1 MIYVS
6 PLSAVEKA
14 VETLKPSHLISLLD
28 ANSMIPTP
36 DGIAPARHLRLGIN
50 DIHAPAD
57 DLVCPAQ
64 EHVEELIAFVRGWDR
79 SAPMLVHC
87 WAGISRSTSS
97 AYVALCAINEPG
109 TEMAFARLLRQRGPH
124 ANPNPRIVALGDA
137 LLGRDGRMI
146 EAIASIG
153 PASAAWEGSLYALPA
168 TLAR

>member
-14 VETLKPSHLISLLD
+14 VETLKPSHVISLLD

-36 DGIAPARHLRLGIN
+36 EGIAPDRHLRLGIN

-57 DLVCPAQ
+57 DLVCPEQA
-64 EHVEELIAFVRGWDR
+64 HVEELISFVRGWDR

-97 AYVALCAINEPG
+97 AYVALCALNEPG

-146 EAIASIG
+146 EAIAAIG
-153 PASAAWEGSLYALPA
+153 PASAAWEGNLYALPV
-168 TLAR
+168 TLAP